1 MFTINIYLKFA
12 LIALNLIGGIILTFA
27 FGFWYAFPF
36 LLIGIGLLISYLL
49 LGTVQSTA
57 VLVQES
63 RFDEA
68 EQRLNLTFK
77 AEWLYQTNRAFYYI
91 IQGTLA
97 MQRKD
102 NEAAEKWL
110 HKAESIELP
119 SDNEKAMVALQLANL
134 QANKGNWTSAK
145 MQMSKM
151 KKLKVTEAQ
160 LKEQIKLFEK
170 AITNRGQAKHM
181 MGMKGGGRRKGF
193 RKMR

>member
-1 MFTINIYLKFA
+1 MFTINIYLKLA
-12 LIALNLIGGIILTFA
+12 LIALNLIGGVVLTVV

-36 LLIGIGLLISYLL
+36 LLIGIGLVISYFL
-49 LGTVQSTA
+49 LGTVQSA
-57 VLVQES
+57 ANLVQET
-63 RFDEA
+63 RFEEA
-68 EQRLNLTFK
+68 EQRLKLTLK
-77 AEWLYQTNRAFYYI
+77 PEWLYQTNRAFYYI

-110 HKAESIELP
+110 HQAESIELP

-145 MQMSKM
+145 MQLSKL
-151 KKLKVTEAQ
+151 KKLKVTEGQ

-170 AITNRGQAKHM
+170 AMTNRGQAKHM
-181 MGMKGGGRRKGF
+181 MGMKGGRRKGF
-193 RKMR
+193 CKMR

>member
-1 MFTINIYLKFA
+1 MFTINIYLKLA
-12 LIALNLIGGIILTFA
+12 LIALNLIGGVVLTVA

-36 LLIGIGLLISYLL
+36 LLIGIGLAISYFL
-49 LGTVQSTA
+49 LGTVQSA
-57 VLVQES
+57 ANLVQET
-63 RFDEA
+63 RFEEA
-68 EQRLNLTFK
+68 EQRLKLTFK
-77 AEWLYQTNRAFYYI
+77 PEWLYQTNRAFYYI

-110 HKAESIELP
+110 HQAESIELP

-145 MQMSKM
+145 MQMSKL
-151 KKLKVTEAQ
+151 KKLKVTEGQ

-170 AITNRGQAKHM
+170 AMTNRGQAKHM
-181 MGMKGGGRRKGF
+181 MGMKGGRRKGF